1 MSDRKE
7 KTANALLDILR
18 GDYDDEDDQLE
29 VINLL
34 MSKVSVKTDLSK
46 LHSCGFAE
54 MLSAKAIGLI
64 WNRGDMQGV
73 DATDKD
79 GKGVEVK
86 SYKRTQNRHTFSINY
101 LFPARKPQETDE
113 AFRVRT
119 VNYFMESKKF
129 EGGHYWVAFNQAKT
143 EIYRWNFVET
153 TTVAVLVNEYLRRNP
168 ASKSINFGGAICEK
182 CKRCHKVDAISK
194 LFMPKGSEY
203 IKCKV
208 VKPF

>member
-54 MLSAKAIGLI
+54 MQAAKAIGLI
-64 WNRGDMQGV
+64 WNRGDMQGE
-73 DATDKD
+73 DAKNKE
-79 GKGVEVK
+79 GKGVEIK
-86 SYKRTQNRHTFSINY
+86 TYRRTQNRHTFSINY

-113 AFRVRT
+113 AFRVRA

-168 ASKSINFGGAICEK
+168 TSKSINFGGSICEK
-182 CKRCHKVDAISK
+182 CKRCHRVDKISI
-194 LFMPKGSEY
+194 LYLPKN
-203 IKCKV
+203 
-208 VKPF
+208 VKAVSCGIN